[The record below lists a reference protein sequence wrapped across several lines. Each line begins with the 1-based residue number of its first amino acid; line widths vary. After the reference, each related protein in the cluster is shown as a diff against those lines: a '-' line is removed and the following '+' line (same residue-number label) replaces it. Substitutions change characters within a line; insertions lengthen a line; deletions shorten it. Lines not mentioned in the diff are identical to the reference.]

1 MIKNE
6 ELILSDTMHQ
16 DYKKVV
22 YEEIPENFNQ
32 EASYIIQK
40 KPIDDSDCIF
50 IGLGILELTEDNL
63 EGAGVI
69 E

>member
-32 EASYIIQK
+32 ETSYIIQK
-40 KPIDDSDCIF
+40 KPINDGDCIF
-50 IGLGILELTEDNL
+50 IGVDILELTEDNL

>member
-6 ELILSDTMHQ
+6 ELILSDTMYQ

-22 YEEIPENFNQ
+22 YEEIPESFNQ
-32 EASYIIQK
+32 ETNYIIQK
-40 KPIDDSDCIF
+40 KPIDNGDCIF
-50 IGLGILELTEDNL
+50 IGVDILELTEDNL
-63 EGAGVI
+63 EGIDTI

>member
-6 ELILSDTMHQ
+6 ELILSDTMYQ

-32 EASYIIQK
+32 EA
-40 KPIDDSDCIF
+40 
-50 IGLGILELTEDNL
+50 N
-63 EGAGVI
+63 
-69 E
+69 